1 VNVPRTNLSWM
12 CVLVVDDEPQ
22 VTRTVKEMLRDMGI
36 SQVFAAKDGREA
48 LDVLGALHEDL
59 HLVIAD
65 WNMPRMSG
73 IELLA
78 QVRGADP
85 DIAFLL
91 LTGRADAE
99 SVLAARERGVSGY
112 LRKPFS
118 AEQLKAKLVIMA
130 QHIRIAQKKR
140 AEEAAA
146 AAAEAEGEA
155 SPEEGEAFAEAT
167 DSSS

>member
-1 VNVPRTNLSWM
+1 MNAPRTSLSWM

-22 VTRTVKEMLRDMGI
+22 VTRTVKEMLRDLGV

-48 LDVLGALHEDL
+48 LDLLGAFQEDL

-91 LTGRADAE
+91 LTGRADKE
-99 SVLAARERGVSGY
+99 SVMTAREQGVSAY

-118 AEQLKAKLVIMA
+118 AEQLKAKLIILA
-130 QHIRIAQKKR
+130 QHIRLAQKRR
-140 AEEAAA
+140 AEGV
-146 AAAEAEGEA
+146 AEDVSPAEGEA
-155 SPEEGEAFAEAT
+155 FPEAA